1 MSRTSR
7 TPGPGASPFAG
18 RTIAITGGA
27 RGIGAATARL
37 LQERGAD
44 VIIGDRDAAHLE
56 ETARELGVR
65 WHPLDVTSVE
75 DWTAFVAAAG
85 EIDVLVNNAGI
96 MPVGPFLDEDAG
108 VTRQIFE
115 VNTFGVINGTR
126 AVAPG
131 MVARGRGHVVN
142 IASAVGRVALPNG
155 ASYSASKHAVVGFTE
170 AMRAELGPSGVEV
183 SMVLPVIVNTALG
196 AGVART
202 RGVPTLDPEQVAA
215 VVVDVIRRPVPEA
228 WAPRWG
234 QPVTKVSQ
242 ALPRRFQ
249 EVARRLMGADDV
261 LTHADAGV
269 RAAYE
274 SEARRT

>member
-1 MSRTSR
+1 MPAPS
-7 TPGPGASPFAG
+7 SPARSSEFLEGKVVAV
-18 RTIAITGGA
+18 TGGA

-37 LQERGAD
+37 ARAAGAD
-44 VIIGDRDAAHLE
+44 VVIGDRDISPLQQA
-56 ETARELGVR
+56 ARELGVR
-65 WHPLDVTSVE
+65 WHPLDVTSPS
-75 DWTAFVAAAG
+75 DWAAFVEAAG

-96 MPVGPFLDEDAG
+96 MPVGEFLAEDPA

-115 VNTFGVINGTR
+115 VNTFGVMHGTR

-142 IASAVGRVALPNG
+142 IASAVGRVALPHG

-170 AMRAELGPSGVEV
+170 AMRAELAPAGVEV
-183 SMVLPVIVNTALG
+183 SMVLPVIVNTTLG

-202 RGVPTLDPEQVAA
+202 RGVPTLEPEQVAE
-215 VVVDVIRRPVPEA
+215 VVVDVLRRPVPEA

-249 EVARRLMGADDV
+249 SVARRLMGADDV

-269 RAAYE
+269 RSAYE
-274 SEARRT
+274 AEARRG

>member
-1 MSRTSR
+1 MSRST
-7 TPGPGASPFAG
+7 TPGRGTRFLEG
-18 RTIAITGGA
+18 RVVAITGGA
-27 RGIGAATARL
+27 RGIGAETARL
-37 LQERGAD
+37 ARDAGAD
-44 VIIGDRDAAHLE
+44 VVIGDRDVAHLE
-56 ETARELGVR
+56 QAAQELGVR
-65 WHPLDVTSVE
+65 WHPLDVTSPE
-75 DWTAFVAAAG
+75 DWTGFVSAAG
-85 EIDVLVNNAGI
+85 EVDVLVNNAGI
-96 MPVGPFLDEDAG
+96 MPVGEFLAEDPR

-115 VNTFGVINGTR
+115 VNTFGVIHGTR

-170 AMRAELGPSGVEV
+170 AMRAELAPAGVEV

-215 VVVDVIRRPVPEA
+215 VVLDVMRRPVPEA

-249 EVARRLMGADDV
+249 DVARRLMGADDV

-269 RAAYE
+269 RASYE
-274 SEARRT
+274 AEARQR